1 MKKKEFLVPF
11 LLHLFFIVFSLLI
24 LYPFWI
30 VLVDSFDDI
39 TGGGLKFWPKVFTVE
54 AYKIVLGQNNTM
66 TALLNSL
73 FRTVV
78 GTAMAT
84 ASTFGAA
91 YALSKKHIPFN
102 RAMTAY
108 VIIPMFFGGGL
119 IPYYL
124 QITNMGLIDNRWV
137 LILPA
142 VFSGFNIL
150 VTRNFI
156 YSIPIE
162 LEESALLDG
171 ANELKIALRIYL
183 PLSLPIIA
191 TIALWSAVGHW
202 NSWFDGMIFI
212 RTPSKQ
218 VLQVLLRRV
227 LLESQLSEMYDNPAL
242 IPPATERSVRSA
254 LLFVTTIPILLVYPF
269 AQKYFIKGLTAG
281 AIKG

>member
-1 MKKKEFLVPF
+1 
-11 LLHLFFIVFSLLI
+11 
-24 LYPFWI
+24 
-30 VLVDSFDDI
+30 
-39 TGGGLKFWPKVFTVE
+39 
-54 AYKIVLGQNNTM
+54 
-66 TALLNSL
+66 
-73 FRTVV
+73 
-78 GTAMAT
+78 MAT

-91 YALSKKHIPFN
+91 YALSKKQIPFN
-102 RAMTAY
+102 RVMTAY

-119 IPYYL
+119 IPFYL
-124 QITNMGLIDNRWV
+124 LMTNLKLIDTRWV
-137 LILPA
+137 LILPF

-156 YSIPIE
+156 YSIPVE

-171 ANELKIALRIYL
+171 ANELRIAMQIFL

-202 NSWFDGMIFI
+202 NEWFYGLIFI

-227 LLESQLSEMYDNPAL
+227 LLQSALSEMYDDPTYAL
-242 IPPATERSVRSA
+242 SITERSVRSA
-254 LLFVTTIPILLVYPF
+254 LLFITTIPILLVYPF